1 MNFEWMT
8 RIVWMTRNLL
18 AENFRGLGN
27 EFDLNQIK
35 FYKNMMRICQL
46 KIFLL
51 PDKNLIRIKFDFNQI
66 FLGLGKKFDLN
77 QIKYKKT
84 LPAHIR

>member
-1 MNFEWMT
+1 MT

-27 EFDLNQIK
+27 DFDLNQIK
-35 FYKNMMRICQL
+35 IYKNMMRICQL
-46 KIFLL
+46 KIFL
-51 PDKNLIRIKFDFNQI
+51 
-66 FLGLGKKFDLN
+66 GLGKKFDLI